1 MPGAGEAGEAG
12 PAILGRGSLEA
23 LRIVGSISSKMLR
36 LRRGGGL
43 CYRVGRSSGSHTPDK
58 PRGLQSGSPSR
69 AEAWTSWG
77 DSST

>member
-43 CYRVGRSSGSHTPDK
+43 CSFRE
-58 PRGLQSGSPSR
+58 QFPSR
-69 AEAWTSWG
+69 VSGTRRLLRRGWG
-77 DSST
+77 VSGGKMDLVLRDGV